1 MAKPKEKAEVDPLR
15 VELQRVA
22 RSGFPI
28 TDESAGKILTEQRV
42 VVATAQHPDER
53 ASRISALERVLRD
66 ILKGFGTSTK
76 GQAAR
81 IIFAA
86 DRGYRGTNLSHRQQ
100 VAARILELT
109 FDHVRQVI
117 QPKILD
123 DMVLVV
129 HQENLRYTP
138 KSAKTRPEIGVT
150 ADMPMITT
158 ESVTEQQELSS
169 RVWGA
174 VYGFRAEIIAM
185 QRRLPEVDEDASV
198 ELAHY
203 IGAAKWQLARLLTF
217 VGSYMEKFGEEI
229 LDGEIP
235 HNVEGLVALAGW
247 SGGIDSAE
255 AKHLRYTIARSGLD
269 SLKDFLDEIR

>member
-15 VELQRVA
+15 AELQRIA

-66 ILKGFGTSTK
+66 ILKGFGNSTK

-100 VAARILELT
+100 SAARILELS

-123 DMVLVV
+123 DMVLVI

-158 ESVTEQQELSS
+158 ESVTEQEELSS
-169 RVWGA
+169 RVWSA

-185 QRRLPEVDEDASV
+185 QRRLPDVDPDASV
-198 ELAHY
+198 ELAHH

-217 VGSYMEKFGEEI
+217 VWSYMEKFGEEI

-247 SGGIDSAE
+247 SGGIDSTE

-269 SLKDFLDEIR
+269 SLNDFLNEAK

>member
-1 MAKPKEKAEVDPLR
+1 MAKPKKQETVDPLR
-15 VELQRVA
+15 VELQRIA
-22 RSGFPI
+22 RSGFPV

-66 ILKGFGTSTK
+66 ILKGFGSSTK

-86 DRGYRGTNLSHRQQ
+86 DRGYQGTNLAHRQQ
-100 VAARILELT
+100 AAARIVELSSE
-109 FDHVRQVI
+109 HVRQFI

-123 DMVLVV
+123 EIVLIL

-150 ADMPMITT
+150 ADMPTITT
-158 ESVTEQQELSS
+158 ESVTEQQEMSS
-169 RVWGA
+169 RVWSA

-198 ELAHY
+198 ELAHH

-217 VGSYMEKFGEEI
+217 VWDYMDKFGEEI

-255 AKHLRYTIARSGLD
+255 AKHLRYTIARSGLN
-269 SLKDFLDEIR
+269 SLKDFLNEAR